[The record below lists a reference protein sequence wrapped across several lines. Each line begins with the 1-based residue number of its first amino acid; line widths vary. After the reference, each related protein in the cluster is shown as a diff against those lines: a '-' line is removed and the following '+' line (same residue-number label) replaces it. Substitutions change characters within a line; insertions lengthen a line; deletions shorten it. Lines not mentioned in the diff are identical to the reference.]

1 MKKLL
6 SILLTTFIF
15 AAFAQNQAHFHDENG
30 NIPCYTD
37 HHVEELRRDPNM
49 RAIIDADKA
58 QLEAFT
64 QYFIEHV
71 YDPNSREAVYVI
83 PVVFHV
89 LHTGGQENISD
100 EQIYDAL
107 AKVNEDFNKQNI
119 NWMNVNPVFLPIVAD
134 VQVEFRLAKK
144 KNNGECFKGI
154 TRTQTTAAWGSGSEQ
169 SSAVQAAHGNF
180 PSNRYLNIFVVPFAN
195 GAAGYT
201 NYPNNWGGT
210 SLSNGIYILHNYV
223 GRIGTGSTSTS
234 TTLAHEVGHWFNVQH
249 LWGNSNNAN
258 LESNCDIDDGVDDT
272 PNTRGWTTCNINGQS
287 CGSLD
292 NVENFLEYSG
302 GACRKMFTE
311 GQKARMHAAL
321 NASTGG
327 RNNLHTTAN
336 LNFTGVFDDL
346 VFCRADF
353 RTNVQEVCPGTTIQF
368 IDESVHT
375 ASEWSWSFPGGTP
388 SSSTEQNPIVTYSTP
403 GQYSVTLTSGDGTTS
418 NTKTVNNY
426 ITVVPQNTSYPF
438 VESFEDYANL
448 SNTNLWSEVNFG
460 NNSAWQI
467 YTGTGYT
474 GDRCMRI
481 VNLNQPADSFDDLIS
496 QSFNLSSFSGS
507 DVVTMSFR
515 TSFKRR
521 TTSDSD
527 RLRVQAST
535 DCGTS
540 WSTRRT
546 LSAGNL
552 AVGDVQSTSWVPSN
566 QGDWKTWHVTNINSN
581 FFVESVRFKFEF
593 RSGGGNNIYLDDINL
608 YSGTNDPLSIESI
621 QALQVTDVV
630 LYPNPT
636 DGEMALELSL
646 ANEAELQVRIVDLSG
661 KEIQV
666 HSIQGQTGVNV
677 VLFDTSNLS
686 QGMYMVEIVGAG
698 GVVVRPFV
706 KR

>member
-1 MKKLL
+1 MNKIL
-6 SILLTTFIF
+6 SFLFVALTFT
-15 AAFAQNQAHFHDENG
+15 AFAQQKHAHFHDANG

-49 RAIIDADKA
+49 RAVIDADKA
-58 QLEAFT
+58 QLEACT
-64 QYFIEHV
+64 QYFIENI
-71 YDPNSREAVYVI
+71 YDPNSRDAVYVI

-100 EQIYDAL
+100 EQIYDAV
-107 AKVNEDFNKQNI
+107 ARINEDFNKQNN
-119 NWMNVNPVFLPIVAD
+119 NWMNVNPAFLDIVAD
-134 VQVEFRLAKK
+134 VQIEFRLAKK

-154 TRTQTTAAWGSGSEQ
+154 TRTFTTAAWGSGSEQ
-169 SSAVQAAHGNF
+169 ASAVQAAHGNF
-180 PSNRYLNIFVVPFAN
+180 PSNRYMNIFVVPYAN

-223 GRIGTGSTSTS
+223 GRIGTSSNYASTALS
-234 TTLAHEVGHWFNVQH
+234 HEIGHWLNLPH
-249 LWGNSNNAN
+249 LWGNSNTPNQA
-258 LESNCDIDDGVDDT
+258 SNCNTDDGVADT
-272 PNTRGWTTCNINGQS
+272 PNTIGWTTCNVNGES

-292 NVENFLEYSG
+292 NVENFMEYSY
-302 GACRKMFTE
+302 CSKMFTE
-311 GQKARMHAAL
+311 GQKARMYAAL
-321 NASTGG
+321 NSSTGG

-375 ASEWSWSFPGGTP
+375 ASQWNWSFPGGTP
-388 SSSTEQNPIVTYSTP
+388 ATSTEQNPVVTYSTP
-403 GQYSVTLTSGDGTTS
+403 GQYSVTLTSGDGSAS

-448 SNTNLWSEVNFG
+448 SNTNVWSEVNYG
-460 NNSAWQI
+460 TNNAWQI

-474 GDRCMRI
+474 GNRCMRI

-521 TTSDSD
+521 TTTDSD
-527 RLRVQAST
+527 RLRILAST
-535 DCGTS
+535 DCGTT

-552 AVGDVQSTSWVPSN
+552 SVGDVQSTSWVPSN
-566 QGDWKTWHVTNINSN
+566 QGDWKTWHVTNINSS

-608 YSGTNDPLSIESI
+608 YAGTNDPLSIDNIE
-621 QALQVTDVV
+621 AVQVTDIV

-646 ANEAELQVRIVDLSG
+646 ANEADIQVRIVDLSG

-666 HSIQGQTGVNV
+666 HRIQGQTGVNV
-677 VLFDTSNLS
+677 VLFDTSGLS

-698 GVVVRPFV
+698 GVVVRPFI
-706 KR
+706 KK